1 MAVIK
6 CSVGL
11 FGATLDIS
19 RVTREIEVIPTST
32 WRVGDTIGASGRRRS
47 DSAWKFAIEK
57 QGVTAVAPVLEALLE
72 VLEPRFAAF
81 LDVIRSQQ
89 AEVEFACV
97 VYVDDDLV
105 PALQI
110 PNSALQRM
118 AQCGAD
124 LDIDLYPNPFE
135 PES

>member
-1 MAVIK
+1 MAQIT
-6 CSVGL
+6 CSLGL

-47 DSAWKFAIEK
+47 DSGWKFAIKK
-57 QGVTAVAPVLEALLE
+57 QGVTAVAPVLDALLE
-72 VLEPRFAAF
+72 VLEPRFDAI
-81 LDVIRSQQ
+81 LDVIRSQE
-89 AEVEFACV
+89 ARVDFACV

-105 PALQI
+105 PELHI
-110 PNSALQRM
+110 SNFALQRM

-135 PES
+135 SES